1 MAPRGRQRD
10 GDGDDDRRSQPP
22 AGRTLALGVWHLR
35 LPAAPRPGLL
45 RRDRAFDL
53 AAPSMDV
60 ADILRYAGT
69 ARRSLKGPLALE
81 IDGPGDPLA
90 SADTVL
96 RALALLHEHH
106 PEVLTGLCI
115 DGPLLGEYADE
126 LREFGLAWVRCVSSR
141 TRAARMLVA
150 GALHRGEALER
161 AEAAALLLEEAPRAL
176 HVARR
181 VGLAAVARITLFPTL
196 NASEVGELAR
206 VAARAEVARVEV
218 VPHEPRAG
226 TPLARVPAPTAG
238 ELAEAREL
246 VERVLAEE
254 RGEGGAHGVLDWLTP
269 GRLKPVALDTLDAD
283 DLRHLLAGAE
293 ADELPLAP
301 VLPQRR
307 AQIVAVASED
317 GALVDLPLTHAPAVR
332 LFAVTGTAITP
343 LGARALPEDP
353 RRQKDGVGH
362 ARDLLEALLGCRALV
377 ATRIPPRAA
386 TLLKAVG
393 IVPITA
399 GGPVPE
405 VLDRVARGTL
415 RSTGA

>member
-1 MAPRGRQRD
+1 MAPRRRD
-10 GDGDDDRRSQPP
+10 GDEQPPPAP

-35 LPAAPRPGLL
+35 LAGAPRPGLL

-53 AAPSMDV
+53 AAPAMDV
-60 ADILRYAGT
+60 ADILRYAGA
-69 ARRSLKGPLALE
+69 ARRSLKGPMALE

-106 PEVLTGLCI
+106 PEVLTGLSI
-115 DGPLLGEYADE
+115 DGPLLDEYVDE
-126 LREFGLAWVRCVSSR
+126 LREFGLAYVRVRLDTQR

-181 VGLAAVARITLFPTL
+181 MGLAAVARITLFPTL

-206 VAARAEVARVEV
+206 LAARADVARVEV
-218 VPHEPRAG
+218 VPHEPREG
-226 TPLARVPAPTAG
+226 TPLARVPGPTAG
-238 ELAEAREL
+238 ELREARAE
-246 VERVLAEE
+246 VERVLAAE
-254 RGEGGAHGVLDWLTP
+254 RAPGAQAGVLDWLVP
-269 GRLKPVALDTLDAD
+269 ERLKPVALDALDAD
-283 DLRHLLAGAE
+283 DLRHLLAGADVE
-293 ADELPLAP
+293 ELPLAP
-301 VLPQRR
+301 VLPPRR
-307 AQIVAVASED
+307 AQIVAVATED

-399 GGPVPE
+399 GGPLPE

>member
-1 MAPRGRQRD
+1 MAPRGR
-10 GDGDDDRRSQPP
+10 DDDDDLRRPPP

-35 LPAAPRPGLL
+35 LAAAPRPGLL

-106 PEVLTGLCI
+106 PEVLTGLTI
-115 DGPLLGEYADE
+115 DGPLLDEYADE
-126 LREFGLAWVRCVSSR
+126 LREFGLAWVRVR
-141 TRAARMLVA
+141 LDTQRMRAARMLVA

-161 AEAAALLLEEAPRAL
+161 SEAAALLLEEAPRAL

-181 VGLAAVARITLFPTL
+181 VGLSAVARITLFPTL

-206 VAARAEVARVEV
+206 VAARADVARVEV

-226 TPLARVPAPTAG
+226 TPLARVPGPTAG
-238 ELAEAREL
+238 ELAEAREQ

-254 RGEGGAHGVLDWLTP
+254 RGEDSPHGVLDWLTP

-301 VLPQRR
+301 VLPPRR